1 MASFDFGKLSPEP
14 GNLASELNLVHYR
27 GEQCLDEI
35 LDWAFDNYQFD
46 CKALEESVK
55 SEDRADMLRLHGNQ
69 CYEAKNYLQ
78 ALDSY
83 NKSII
88 AAPHPVLS
96 NVRIEETE
104 SDAEFGF
111 PRIDPARYGG
121 VALEKCSALGKGFAN
136 RSAVMLDIGAYE
148 KCLEDIDLALEYGY
162 PEELRPKLE
171 ARRLKCQEAQ
181 RREKESNCSQRDFV
195 DNVDRFALR
204 DFLKNLKYNLTLKPP
219 VIKDPNPCIPAFSS
233 AVRVSYWPNKG
244 RGLVATRDIKPGE
257 VLGVERAFAF
267 VFQQDLHATH
277 CSVCALL
284 VANPL
289 PCPGCS
295 QVVFCSKS
303 CRVKGL
309 SEDHWL
315 ECKILS
321 SVRVHGLGKM
331 ELSYKLLKTWNFSQM
346 KSMYNKLKM
355 DKPTIPEQLGFN
367 KSGKYNSSSFQSVYH
382 LRQNLEVLSVEVVIS
397 ICMDAFQLARLL
409 ELSKRFF
416 VNESGKPVPV
426 TKEDVLDTC
435 KILVSNFAKFQVSEL
450 CPVTSLFNHSC
461 FPVASWELEEM
472 ASFDFGRLAPKL
484 TLVHYRGEQCLDE
497 ILDWAWDNDQFD
509 CKALEESVKSEDRAD
524 MLRLLGNECYKA
536 KKYAKALDSYNLS
549 IMAAP
554 HPVLS
559 NVRIEETEGD
569 AEFGFPRIDP
579 ARYGG
584 VALEKCSALGK
595 GFANRSAVMLDIGA
609 YEKCLED
616 IDLALEYGY
625 PEELRP
631 KLEARR
637 LKCQEV
643 QRREKESNC
652 SRRNFADENLES
664 CILSDLLRQVK
675 FYQAL
680 KPPVMK
686 DPNPC
691 MPAVS
696 SAVKVSYWPDKGRGF
711 VATKDIKPGEVLGVE
726 RSFAAVLEQDLL
738 TTNCSTCTLL
748 CVNPLPCPG
757 CSQVVFCS
765 KSCRVKGLSED
776 HWLEC
781 KILSSVLAYGLGTL
795 ARSYK
800 LLKTW
805 NFNQIKSMHNKLK
818 MDKPILPEQLGFDKS
833 GKYRSSSFQSVYHL
847 LQGLE
852 TFPFEEVISECMNA
866 FRLARLL
873 EFSKRFFV
881 NESGVP
887 EPVTKEDFLETCKI
901 LVNNYAKFTQNSFVS
916 QERGVFELY
925 PAKSLINHSCSPVM
939 SSKRFGRESFWYAV
953 RPVAAGEELTIS
965 YVADFSIEPKQ
976 ERKGKLVPVHNIV
989 CSCQA
994 CEESW
999 PTLPHLPGIVCS
1011 CVNCKK
1017 PFPDVG
1023 MYCHECFERL
1033 RGKLDIKT
1041 AFELRIISEK
1051 VMSALDVLQRMQ
1063 NKVAQ
1068 EEPISKQEFRHLCGA
1083 SEVAFKYSTS
1093 PSKALVSFMKLMDVC
1108 AENGLM

>member
-321 SVRVHGLGKM
+321 S
-331 ELSYKLLKTWNFSQM
+331 
-346 KSMYNKLKM
+346 
-355 DKPTIPEQLGFN
+355 
-367 KSGKYNSSSFQSVYH
+367 
-382 LRQNLEVLSVEVVIS
+382 
-397 ICMDAFQLARLL
+397 
-409 ELSKRFF
+409 
-416 VNESGKPVPV
+416 
-426 TKEDVLDTC
+426 
-435 KILVSNFAKFQVSEL
+435 FQVSEL